1 MNCCRVSGPRA
12 QGILS
17 TVAVMKKAIVV
28 RALALDF
35 LQEIDSF
42 VKSKKQLLA

>member
-1 MNCCRVSGPRA
+1 
-12 QGILS
+12 
-17 TVAVMKKAIVV
+17 MKKAIVV

-42 VKSKKQLLA
+42 VKSKKTVAGLKSIIIRISSILFGQ